1 MKPIKFKRYK
11 GYALVILSDGTY
23 FDYYLKKGKVVIKSP
38 TVYNRINQ
46 LMKEVDLDIKMINQP
61 KTKTNT
67 KLKNFIFN
75 LMMYKV

>member
-23 FDYYLKKGKVVIKSP
+23 FDYYLKKGKVAIKSL
-38 TVYNRINQ
+38 TVYSNKNQ

-61 KTKTNT
+61 KTNI
-67 KLKNFIFN
+67 KLRNFIFN
-75 LMMYKV
+75 LMIYKV